1 MNPTQSCFTF
11 RTTSPSSKTSSAQP
25 IALQQQRRYARLK
38 RTVDVLAG
46 GAALLALS
54 PLMLTTAYLIK
65 RQDGGPLLFRQT
77 RVGENGRHFPMLK
90 FRSMVVDAERLRGQI
105 ATQNKH
111 QSGPTFKIENDPR
124 ITPLG
129 RFIRKYSID
138 ELPQLINVLRGEMS
152 LVGPRPAIPSEVAT
166 YESRHLPRLAPK
178 PGITC
183 FWQVGGR
190 ANIDFEGQ
198 VVLDKRYRREASLLT
213 DFLLLL
219 KTIPAVLSS
228 KGSY

>member
-1 MNPTQSCFTF
+1 MDVTVGAT
-11 RTTSPSSKTSSAQP
+11 
-25 IALQQQRRYARLK
+25 ALF
-38 RTVDVLAG
+38 
-46 GAALLALS
+46 ALS

-65 RQDGGPLLFRQT
+65 RQDGGPILFKQT
-77 RVGENGRHFPMLK
+77 RVGEQGRPFQMLK
-90 FRSMVVDAERLRGQI
+90 FRSMIVEAERQRAQLSSL
-105 ATQNKH
+105 NEH
-111 QSGPTFKIENDPR
+111 QSGATFKAKNDPR

-138 ELPQLINVLRGEMS
+138 ELPQLLNVLSGEMS
-152 LVGPRPAIPSEVAT
+152 LVGPRPALPSEVAT
-166 YESRHLPRLAPK
+166 YQSTELARLTPK

-190 ANIDFEGQ
+190 ANIDFAGQ
-198 VVLDKRYRREASLLT
+198 VALDKRYRREASLLT
-213 DFLLLL
+213 DLMLLL